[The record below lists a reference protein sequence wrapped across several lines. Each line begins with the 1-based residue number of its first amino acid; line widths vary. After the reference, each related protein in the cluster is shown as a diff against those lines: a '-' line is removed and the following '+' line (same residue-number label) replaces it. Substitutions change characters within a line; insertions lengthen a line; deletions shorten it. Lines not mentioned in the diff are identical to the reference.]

1 MADMRFRVKHTKSQ
15 GHVSAPGNFSL
26 WFWMVRGLLLIVAV
40 LGLALPAPTSAQ
52 AEDGL
57 IVLPPDCSAFPLLT
71 TQVKPMP
78 GFIAGAA
85 QVGVDDLTVLENGQ
99 VAPVVACEQQNAGVH
114 FTLAING
121 DRRFDLRDAEGVSPF
136 DRIRLVLT
144 EWVDGHRMAPGDTL
158 TLVTHEGDH
167 VRNAASQAPWVEA
180 LEGYQPD
187 FRTLTPNL
195 ASLESALRLSEERV
209 VPFGVDK
216 LVLYITPPPEPEE
229 IAPLITL
236 AESARLA
243 GIRVHVWMLGEEHYL
258 ANDQG
263 GALINLAERTGGQ
276 FFLYT
281 GIEALPDPESYL
293 DGLGMYYDLRYESR
307 IRAEGTYVVS
317 VTISTDSGEL
327 RGESGEFYLNVQ
339 PPKPIL
345 LSPPSGIERVAP
357 QGWEGNPEDLMPD
370 QMDIEFILEFPDQ
383 YPRELTVSRL
393 YVDDRLVDQR
403 SETPFEK
410 LTWDLGGL
418 VEPGEHVL
426 QVAVEDVLGLSG
438 ETILLP
444 IQVAV
449 SLPEPEPRVSDEQ
462 IGLAVVIVIL
472 AAAGVLLAFWL
483 ARHGLQTAFA
493 QRLARKIF
501 DARSRPVSPGSVVP
515 AQEDSIYATLLPLE
529 AGGTD
534 VIGGA
539 VRITRRNTS
548 FGCDPDRANQVLMGA
563 QIDGLHARLRAKE
576 DEFWL
581 TDSGSVAGTWVN
593 YAPISRDPVQIF
605 PGDIIH
611 FGPVGFRF
619 TIIGSDSPPKAT
631 VSKYEPIL

>member
-1 MADMRFRVKHTKSQ
+1 
-15 GHVSAPGNFSL
+15 
-26 WFWMVRGLLLIVAV
+26 MVRGLLLTMAV
-40 LGLALPAPTSAQ
+40 LGLALPASTSAQ

-78 GFIAGAA
+78 GAIAGEPE
-85 QVGVDDLTVLENGQ
+85 VGIDDLTVLENGQ
-99 VAPVVACEQQNAGVH
+99 AAQVVAFERQNAGVH
-114 FTLAING
+114 FTLAVNG

-136 DRIRLVLT
+136 DRISLVLA

-158 TLVTHEGDH
+158 TLVTHAGVP
-167 VRNAASQAPWVEA
+167 VRNATSKGTWVEA
-180 LEGYQPD
+180 LEAYQPE

-216 LVLYITPPPEPEE
+216 LVLYITPPPAPEE
-229 IAPLITL
+229 IAPLLTL

-263 GALINLAERTGGQ
+263 AALINLAERTGGQ
-276 FFLYT
+276 FFRYT
-281 GIEALPDPESYL
+281 GVEALPNPDSYL
-293 DGLGMYYDLRYESR
+293 DGLGVFYDLGYESR
-307 IRAEGTYVVS
+307 IRAEGTY
-317 VTISTDSGEL
+317 TISVIIDAAAGDL

-357 QGWEGNPEDLMPD
+357 NGWEGRPEDLRPD
-370 QMDIEFILEFPDQ
+370 HLDIEFMLEFPDQ
-383 YPRELTVSRL
+383 YPRELSYSRL
-393 YVDDRLVDQR
+393 FVDGRLVDQR
-403 SETPFEK
+403 AIPPFET

-418 VEPGEHVL
+418 VEPGEYVL

-449 SLPEPEPRVSDEQ
+449 TLPEPEPAVSDEQ
-462 IGLAVVIVIL
+462 IGLAAVIVIL
-472 AAAGVLLAFWL
+472 AAAGVLLVVWL

-493 QRLARKIF
+493 QRLARKIY
-501 DARSRPVSPGSVVP
+501 DARSRPVSPGSVAP
-515 AQEDSIYATLLPLE
+515 AQAGGIYATLVPLE

-534 VIGGA
+534 MMSGA
-539 VRITRRNTS
+539 VRITQRNTS
-548 FGCDPDRANQVLMGA
+548 FGCDPDRADQVLQGA
-563 QIDGLHARLRAKE
+563 QVEGLHARLRVKE
-576 DEFWL
+576 EEYWL

-593 YAPISRDPVQIF
+593 YTPIGRDPVQIY